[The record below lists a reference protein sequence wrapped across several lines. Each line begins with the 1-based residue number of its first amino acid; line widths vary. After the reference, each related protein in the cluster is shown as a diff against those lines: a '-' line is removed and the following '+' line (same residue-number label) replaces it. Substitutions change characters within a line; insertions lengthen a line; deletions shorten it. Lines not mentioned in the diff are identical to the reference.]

1 MSEQLD
7 MLGNARGRVQR
18 REYQLTLIEV
28 RASEGLA
35 MKRGLT
41 ITSKSLEDIQKEFE
55 QKHGS
60 RFSF

>member
-28 RASEGLA
+28 RASEHLV

-55 QKHGS
+55 QEHGS